1 MKAPLFDIKGKSTE
15 TIDLEK
21 SHFGVTPNAGLM
33 HRLLILQQANGR
45 IAIAHTK
52 RRGEVAGSTRKLF
65 KQKGTGNARMGDR
78 RSPMRRGGGVT
89 FGPRNEQNWEVA
101 MNKQERRLALLS
113 LLSTKATAKQVKVVT
128 TFDGVGEKT
137 KSMAGFLSTIE
148 AKKPLL
154 AITRDEK
161 NAVMGASNIP
171 ESRIVNVEYLNPHDL
186 LKYTDLVFTEAS
198 LKHLYTHFTK

>member
-1 MKAPLFDIKGKSTE
+1 MKAPLYDITGKQKGTVE
-15 TIDLEK
+15 LND
-21 SHFGVTPNAGLM
+21 SHFGITPNLG
-33 HRLLILQQANGR
+33 LILQQANGR

-52 RRGEVAGSTRKLF
+52 HRGEVAGSTRKLF

-89 FGPRNEQNWEVA
+89 FGPRNTQNWEVA

-113 LLSTKATAKQVKVVT
+113 LLSTKAGTENVKVIES
-128 TFDGVGEKT
+128 FEKVGTKT
-137 KSMAGFLSTIE
+137 KEMSTFLQTVT

-161 NAVMGASNIP
+161 NTVIGANNLSNT
-171 ESRIVNVEYLNPHDL
+171 RVVNVEYLNPHDL
-186 LKYTDLVFTEAS
+186 MKYEDIIFSNAS
-198 LKHLYTHFTK
+198 LAHLYEHFTK